1 MGRKMIITLDGPA
14 GAGKSTVSRQLAR
27 KLGYVYLDTGSLY
40 RALAYKALKT
50 VTPLDDE
57 AAVALLCSRTEVAL
71 KNTEGAL
78 RVFLDN
84 KDVTELIRTEEVSFA
99 ASKISAYGAV
109 RKFLLDLQRQAGAGG
124 GLVAEGR
131 DMGSVVFPHADYK
144 FYLDAA
150 VEERTTRRYKELL
163 AKGLD
168 AEYQS
173 LQDDMVARDRQDR
186 QRRHSPLKVPDE
198 AIIIDSTNMSVEQV
212 TKKILNY
219 LP

>member
-1 MGRKMIITLDGPA
+1 MIITLDGPA